1 MAVLEA
7 CYDDGLW
14 LVMDTLDAGK
24 LGENMNMGLTETGS
38 HMGNFVLSENESGTW
53 KGIKNHINNLSTLH
67 P

>member
-24 LGENMNMGLTETGS
+24 LGENMNMGLTGTGS

-53 KGIKNHINNLSTLH
+53 KGI
-67 P
+67 

>member
-24 LGENMNMGLTETGS
+24 LGENMNMGLTGTGS
-38 HMGNFVLSENESGTW
+38 HMGTIV
-53 KGIKNHINNLSTLH
+53 
-67 P
+67 